1 MFVTKGPP
9 LLSCDSNESWHVTR
23 WNLLEILES
32 QCVFEATQHHLRYPE
47 LQYCEPLQARPDT
60 GS

>member
-1 MFVTKGPP
+1 MTAKNIGM
-9 LLSCDSNESWHVTR
+9 LLVGIW
-23 WNLLEILES
+23 LEILEN